1 MRNQYWVLTPILSI
15 VIVFSLACFQQNM
28 DEAIVKRFPRNRS
41 LASRFRPPLDAT
53 AGLMSSPEVVDHGQ
67 EQTTTTRS

>member
-15 VIVFSLACFQQNM
+15 VIAFSLACFQQNM

-41 LASRFRPPLDAT
+41 LASRFRPPLT
-53 AGLMSSPEVVDHGQ
+53 LLPG
-67 EQTTTTRS
+67 